1 MITLTETVNVRK
13 SMSEDAE
20 KVATAF
26 AGEQVTVILSYAEG
40 WTKVNYGDKTGFIKT
55 ELLR

>member
-1 MITLTETVNVRK
+1 
-13 SMSEDAE
+13 MSEDSE

-40 WTKVNYGDKTGFIKT
+40 WTKVTYGDKTGFIKT
-55 ELLR
+55 EVLR